1 MARFAAPTELVR
13 HGSGTAMLSVRVDY
27 LVMKGHED
35 GGKCS
40 LEWRKLFSKGEPD
53 KRFPPISL
61 ERR

>member
-1 MARFAAPTELVR
+1 
-13 HGSGTAMLSVRVDY
+13 MLSVRVDY